1 MIHEK
6 GRTSASDVLEEKVVT
21 KNMCI
26 VFVFIFETVILI
38 NHIGGYLI
46 TSEQVVDLLDLKEYI
61 TEKKM
66 NKIL

>member
-26 VFVFIFETVILI
+26 VFVFIFGTVILI

-61 TEKKM
+61 TEKKI